1 MSLLNKITILFAL
14 DSKYYVIGALVIT
27 IVNLCYSITSGT
39 LQGMKH
45 FFQYG
50 MQSIMIAAGKLIFS
64 IGLVLLGWK
73 VYGIITALLLGTGIA
88 IVYGVHYMKKYILH
102 RDEASARHG
111 IDLKEF
117 LRYSFG
123 TIVAQGCVIALTN
136 GDILLVKAYFDD
148 TQAGLYS
155 SASVIGKIAMYVST
169 AIVATLFPMVV
180 EKHQKG
186 ESTEKLFW
194 KAMLYGGGMA
204 VICAVSMVLFGKLVI
219 SLLFGERYMQ
229 AIHILPAVCVYV
241 VALTFITIMMN
252 YLLAID
258 RVKVFGTVMVTALAA
273 VIVLSVWFHES
284 VVQLMTMTGCVLLVA
299 FVVNFLY
306 LQYIRYNSK
315 KKNEEKKV

>member
-1 MSLLNKITILFAL
+1 M
-14 DSKYYVIGALVIT
+14 
-27 IVNLCYSITSGT
+27 
-39 LQGMKH
+39 
-45 FFQYG
+45 
-50 MQSIMIAAGKLIFS
+50 
-64 IGLVLLGWK
+64 
-73 VYGIITALLLGTGIA
+73 
-88 IVYGVHYMKKYILH
+88 
-102 RDEASARHG
+102 
-111 IDLKEF
+111 
-117 LRYSFG
+117 
-123 TIVAQGCVIALTN
+123 TN
-136 GDILLVKAYFDD
+136 GDILHVKAYFDD

-155 SASVIGKIAMYVST
+155 SASVIGKIAHVCIYGDCGNT
-169 AIVATLFPMVV
+169 FPNGGG
-180 EKHQKG
+180 KHQKG